1 MAIAYIDAR
10 VIMDRLDEV
19 FGVAGWQDDYTVLP
33 DGSCVC
39 HLKVRCGEHWIT
51 KCDVGSESEQKD
63 EHDRRK
69 ASFSDALKRA
79 AVKLGIGRYLYRLP
93 HEWVDYD
100 SQKKRITEV
109 PQLPHWA
116 LPYPI
121 PKEPEPPPDPI
132 GVRTKRKLEAKD
144 AELADSGLCTPG
156 ELLESVRCSIEEAKL
171 PTDPVAWTE
180 AHVKVIGGWVKDF
193 TEGAKKA
200 RDATPPGSRPMTQEE
215 MEELAE
221 LMAKKGCRLRDVAK
235 AGGAKANCTL
245 EELSIS
251 QGQIIKAVLTARAD
265 AKPAKTRSA

>member
-100 SQKKRITEV
+100 SQKKRIAEV
-109 PQLPHWA
+109 PQLPDWA
-116 LPYPI
+116 MPYPV
-121 PKEPEPPPDPI
+121 PKEPEPPPEPI

-144 AELADSGLCTPG
+144 AEMAKVGLCKAG
-156 ELLESVRCSIEEAKL
+156 ELLEKIQGSVAEAKL
-171 PTDPVAWTE
+171 PTDPTAWTD
-180 AHVKVIGGWVKDF
+180 AHVKVIAGWVKDF
-193 TEGAKKA
+193 EVGAKIAKDTA
-200 RDATPPGSRPMTQEE
+200 APGSRPMTQEE

-221 LMAKKGCRLRDVAK
+221 LMARKGCLLKDVAK
-235 AGGAKANCTL
+235 TGGAKANCTL
-245 EELSIS
+245 EELSVS
-251 QGQIIKAVLTARAD
+251 QGQIIKAMLASKAD
-265 AKPAKTRSA
+265 AKPAKMRSA